1 MKIFKYI
8 GGTLGALLAIFALMF
23 IIFGMV
29 FAFRW
34 VTAEPRGKLE
44 ARETIQSGPFR
55 IAAYDLFFNRCAQV
69 QSDEATI
76 RALQQEL
83 KTNPPASRVT
93 QVHATIAALRS
104 GRAEKINQYNAD
116 ARKDYTIGQFRA
128 SGLPY
133 QLFIE
138 SEVTTCVI

>member
-1 MKIFKYI
+1 MFKDI
-8 GGTLGALLAIFALMF
+8 GIVSGAIIAFFLLI
-23 IIFGMV
+23 IIFFSFF

-44 ARETIQSGPFR
+44 AREQIQSGPFR
-55 IAAYDLFFNRCAQV
+55 IAAYDLFFNRCAQI
-69 QSDEATI
+69 QADEATI
-76 RALQQEL
+76 IALKEEL
-83 KTNPPASRVT
+83 KTNPSQSRVEQINASIT
-93 QVHATIAALRS
+93 ALRS

-128 SGLPY
+128 SALPY

-138 SEVTTCVI
+138 SEVTECVI